1 MRGSL
6 SCPGANATGRVA
18 SVTPTIERVRTW
30 LAAHR
35 APTGAELAAGGL
47 VVPHWP
53 QPWGLDATPAEQLEI
68 DALLIN
74 AGIARPFNPIGIG
87 WAAPTIL
94 HAGTADQQQRWLP
107 GALSGDVFWCQLFS
121 EPEAGSDLASLRTIA
136 VRDGDHYVVSGQK
149 VWNTWSERAALGI
162 LLARTDREVPKHKG
176 ITYFVCPMDAP
187 GITVRTIREMS
198 GGHHFCEVFF
208 DEVPI
213 PVDHRLGGE
222 GDGWRLATV
231 TLANERV
238 SLADGGV
245 LWGMGPESHELL
257 DHVHSD
263 EPLDR
268 QRIARVQTEA
278 FVLARLRDRQ
288 IAAALAGSPPGPE
301 VSVRKALAD
310 EHGQTL
316 TSLAHHLSGSDGL
329 LTTWTPPGADAE
341 PAWGTWHWATMFSRA
356 LTIGG
361 GTSEVQRNILGERVL
376 GLPRG

>member
-1 MRGSL
+1 M
-6 SCPGANATGRVA
+6 GRVA
-18 SVTPTIERVRTW
+18 TVSGVVEEARAW
-30 LAAHR
+30 LASHPR
-35 APTGAELAAGGL
+35 PSGRELAERGL

-53 QPWGLDATPAEQLEI
+53 EPWGLGASPAEQLDI
-68 DALLIN
+68 DALLADARIE
-74 AGIARPFNPIGIG
+74 RPFNPIGIG

-94 HAGTADQQQRWLP
+94 HAGTPEQQERWLP

-121 EPEAGSDLASLRTIA
+121 EPEAGSDLASLRVTA
-136 VRDGDHYVVSGQK
+136 VRDGDRYIVNGQK
-149 VWNTWSERAALGI
+149 VWNTWSERAELGI
-162 LLARTDREVPKHKG
+162 LLARTDPNAPKHKG
-176 ITYFVCPMDAP
+176 ISYFVCPMDAP

-208 DEVPI
+208 DDVPI
-213 PVDHRLGGE
+213 PVDHRLGAE

-257 DHVHSD
+257 HHVHSRD
-263 EPLDR
+263 ALDR
-268 QRIARVQTEA
+268 QQIARVHTDA

-288 IAAALAGSPPGPE
+288 VAAALAGAPPGPE

-310 EHGQTL
+310 VHGQTL
-316 TSLAHHLSGSDGL
+316 TSLAQQLCGADAL
-329 LTTWTPPGADAE
+329 LTTWTPPGVE
-341 PAWGTWHWATMFSRA
+341 PDPSWGTWHWATMFSCA

-376 GLPRG
+376 GLPR